1 MFVNWDRLSHFIAHQ
16 RICLRP
22 MTTGN
27 MKDTKEA
34 TGAYRYATALTIAGS
49 DSCGG
54 AGIQADLK
62 TFSALGVYGMSAITA
77 ITAQNTWGVRSIQ
90 AVDAKVL
97 RDQIEAVFDDFT
109 IDAVKIGMLYEAE
122 TVRIVAELLERYR
135 PNWVIVDPVM
145 ISTSGTLRM
154 KKNDVVQISLV
165 DPIIGIAEV
174 GRMEF
179 TKDKMLVIDR
189 VNRRYVSVAYN
200 NIGFLKNAKVDFY
213 ALQALFWNEIFEPGK
228 KEPEEKAFSLKK
240 NRNTVNLNYSDS
252 MLAYDFETSL
262 DDARLHKTSVDDN
275 GVKKY
280 SLSCSYSDFTDFE
293 GGMFPKNIK
302 LTFNGGKET
311 MSLSMQLSS
320 LRNESGWLA
329 RTTVPSKYS
338 SVKPED
344 ILKML
349 VK

>member
-1 MFVNWDRLSHFIAHQ
+1 MY
-16 RICLRP
+16 RILYKCL
-22 MTTGN
+22 
-27 MKDTKEA
+27 A
-34 TGAYRYATALTIAGS
+34 VVAFALMLF
-49 DSCGG
+49 SCGTSRKAQG
-54 AGIQADLK
+54 DVDMSKQ
-62 TFSALGVYGMSAITA
+62 TESAVP
-77 ITAQNTWGVRSIQ
+77 
-90 AVDAKVL
+90 VDYFYRVVNNASKAENLTAKVK
-97 RDQIEAVFDDFT
+97 V
-109 IDAVKIGMLYEAE
+109 
-122 TVRIVAELLERYR
+122 TVS
-135 PNWVIVDPVM
+135 NGKKT

-240 NRNTVNLNYSDS
+240 NRNTINLNYSDS

>member
-1 MFVNWDRLSHFIAHQ
+1 MYKILYR
-16 RICLRP
+16 CLA
-22 MTTGN
+22 
-27 MKDTKEA
+27 A
-34 TGAYRYATALTIAGS
+34 TVFALMLF
-49 DSCGG
+49 SCG
-54 AGIQADLK
+54 ASRKAQSDADMPKQAEA
-62 TFSALGVYGMSAITA
+62 SAVPVDYFYKVVNNVSTA
-77 ITAQNTWGVRSIQ
+77 ENLT
-90 AVDAKVL
+90 AKVKV
-97 RDQIEAVFDDFT
+97 AVSNGRKT
-109 IDAVKIGMLYEAE
+109 
-122 TVRIVAELLERYR
+122 
-135 PNWVIVDPVM
+135 

-179 TKDKMLVIDR
+179 TKDKILVIDR
-189 VNRRYVSVAYN
+189 VNRRYVSVAYS

-228 KEPEEKAFSLKK
+228 KEPDEKAFSLKK
-240 NRNTVNLNYSDS
+240 NKNTVILNYSDS
-252 MLAYDFETSL
+252 MLAYGFETSL
-262 DDARLHKTSVDDN
+262 NDARLHKTSVDDS

-280 SLSCSYSDFTDFE
+280 SLSCSYSDFTEFE
-293 GGMFPKNIK
+293 DGMFPKNIK

-311 MSLSMQLSS
+311 MSLSLQLSS

-329 RTTVPSKYS
+329 RSAVPSKYS

-344 ILKML
+344 ILKIL

>member
-1 MFVNWDRLSHFIAHQ
+1 MY
-16 RICLRP
+16 RILHKCL
-22 MTTGN
+22 
-27 MKDTKEA
+27 A
-34 TGAYRYATALTIAGS
+34 VVAFALMLF
-49 DSCGG
+49 SCGTSRKAQG
-54 AGIQADLK
+54 YADMSK
-62 TFSALGVYGMSAITA
+62 QTESAVP
-77 ITAQNTWGVRSIQ
+77 
-90 AVDAKVL
+90 VDYFYRVVNNASKAENLTAKVK
-97 RDQIEAVFDDFT
+97 V
-109 IDAVKIGMLYEAE
+109 
-122 TVRIVAELLERYR
+122 TVS
-135 PNWVIVDPVM
+135 NGKKT

-280 SLSCSYSDFTDFE
+280 SLSCSYSDFTNFE
-293 GGMFPKNIK
+293 GGMFPKNMK
-302 LTFNGGKET
+302 LIFNGGKET

>member
-1 MFVNWDRLSHFIAHQ
+1 MYRILYKCLAVVAFALMLFSCATSRKAQGDADMSKQTESAVPVDYFYRVVNNASKAE
-16 RICLRP
+16 
-22 MTTGN
+22 N
-27 MKDTKEA
+27 
-34 TGAYRYATALTIAGS
+34 LT
-49 DSCGG
+49 
-54 AGIQADLK
+54 
-62 TFSALGVYGMSAITA
+62 
-77 ITAQNTWGVRSIQ
+77 
-90 AVDAKVL
+90 AKVK
-97 RDQIEAVFDDFT
+97 V
-109 IDAVKIGMLYEAE
+109 
-122 TVRIVAELLERYR
+122 TVS
-135 PNWVIVDPVM
+135 NGKKT

>member
-1 MFVNWDRLSHFIAHQ
+1 MY
-16 RICLRP
+16 RILYKCL
-22 MTTGN
+22 
-27 MKDTKEA
+27 A
-34 TGAYRYATALTIAGS
+34 VVAFALMLF
-49 DSCGG
+49 SCGTSRKAQG
-54 AGIQADLK
+54 DVDMSKQ
-62 TFSALGVYGMSAITA
+62 TESAVP
-77 ITAQNTWGVRSIQ
+77 
-90 AVDAKVL
+90 VDYFYRVVNNASKAENLTAKVK
-97 RDQIEAVFDDFT
+97 V
-109 IDAVKIGMLYEAE
+109 
-122 TVRIVAELLERYR
+122 TVS
-135 PNWVIVDPVM
+135 NGKKT

-280 SLSCSYSDFTDFE
+280 CLSCSYSDFTDFE

>member
-1 MFVNWDRLSHFIAHQ
+1 MY
-16 RICLRP
+16 RILYKCL
-22 MTTGN
+22 
-27 MKDTKEA
+27 A
-34 TGAYRYATALTIAGS
+34 VVAFALVLF
-49 DSCGG
+49 SCGTSRKAQG
-54 AGIQADLK
+54 DADMSK
-62 TFSALGVYGMSAITA
+62 QTESAVP
-77 ITAQNTWGVRSIQ
+77 
-90 AVDAKVL
+90 VDYFYRVVNNASKAENLTAKVK
-97 RDQIEAVFDDFT
+97 V
-109 IDAVKIGMLYEAE
+109 
-122 TVRIVAELLERYR
+122 TVS
-135 PNWVIVDPVM
+135 NGKKT

>member
-1 MFVNWDRLSHFIAHQ
+1 MY
-16 RICLRP
+16 RILYKCL
-22 MTTGN
+22 
-27 MKDTKEA
+27 A
-34 TGAYRYATALTIAGS
+34 VVAFALVLF
-49 DSCGG
+49 SCGTSRKAPG
-54 AGIQADLK
+54 DADMSK
-62 TFSALGVYGMSAITA
+62 QTESAVP
-77 ITAQNTWGVRSIQ
+77 
-90 AVDAKVL
+90 VDYFYRVVNNASKAENLTAKVK
-97 RDQIEAVFDDFT
+97 V
-109 IDAVKIGMLYEAE
+109 
-122 TVRIVAELLERYR
+122 TVS
-135 PNWVIVDPVM
+135 NGKKT

-280 SLSCSYSDFTDFE
+280 SLSCSYSDFTNFE

>member
-1 MFVNWDRLSHFIAHQ
+1 MY
-16 RICLRP
+16 RILHKCL
-22 MTTGN
+22 
-27 MKDTKEA
+27 A
-34 TGAYRYATALTIAGS
+34 VVAFALMLF
-49 DSCGG
+49 SCGTSRKAQG
-54 AGIQADLK
+54 YADMSK
-62 TFSALGVYGMSAITA
+62 QTESAVP
-77 ITAQNTWGVRSIQ
+77 
-90 AVDAKVL
+90 VDYFYRVVNNASKAENLTAKVK
-97 RDQIEAVFDDFT
+97 V
-109 IDAVKIGMLYEAE
+109 
-122 TVRIVAELLERYR
+122 TVS
-135 PNWVIVDPVM
+135 NGKKT

-189 VNRRYVSVAYN
+189 VNRRYVSVPYN

>member
-1 MFVNWDRLSHFIAHQ
+1 MY
-16 RICLRP
+16 RILYKCL
-22 MTTGN
+22 
-27 MKDTKEA
+27 A
-34 TGAYRYATALTIAGS
+34 VVAFALMLF
-49 DSCGG
+49 SCGTSRKAQG
-54 AGIQADLK
+54 DVDMSKQ
-62 TFSALGVYGMSAITA
+62 TESAVP
-77 ITAQNTWGVRSIQ
+77 
-90 AVDAKVL
+90 VDYFYRVVNNASKAENLTAKVK
-97 RDQIEAVFDDFT
+97 V
-109 IDAVKIGMLYEAE
+109 
-122 TVRIVAELLERYR
+122 TVS
-135 PNWVIVDPVM
+135 NGKKT

>member
-1 MFVNWDRLSHFIAHQ
+1 MY
-16 RICLRP
+16 RILYKCL
-22 MTTGN
+22 
-27 MKDTKEA
+27 A
-34 TGAYRYATALTIAGS
+34 VVAFALMLF
-49 DSCGG
+49 SCGTSRKAQG
-54 AGIQADLK
+54 DVDMSKQ
-62 TFSALGVYGMSAITA
+62 TESAVP
-77 ITAQNTWGVRSIQ
+77 
-90 AVDAKVL
+90 VDYFYRVVNNASKAENLTAKVK
-97 RDQIEAVFDDFT
+97 V
-109 IDAVKIGMLYEAE
+109 
-122 TVRIVAELLERYR
+122 TVS
-135 PNWVIVDPVM
+135 NGKKT

-280 SLSCSYSDFTDFE
+280 SLSCSYSDFTNFE
-293 GGMFPKNIK
+293 GGMFPKNMK